1 MSVPKLS
8 LLVFEAFERVA
19 QFGSMQLAAQQMG
32 ISISAVSHHVS
43 RLEDE
48 LGVILLDRSTRP
60 FALTREGRE
69 TLHHVA
75 LGLQHLRRATSE
87 TVIAGLLGAR
97 SLRIGLVE
105 DFESNLGPELARI
118 LSGRMPTAKLSFS
131 NVLSH
136 EAPALLR
143 RGDLDITIVAGMD
156 LQATEFQIHS
166 LLRDPFVIVY
176 PAGWLTTA
184 HELLNGKTDLP
195 FLRFNPTH
203 QIGKQVEAHLARNR
217 ISLVEKYNFDTVQSI
232 MAVVANGR
240 GWGIITPLG
249 YARAERFAPQV
260 RLQPL
265 PFSSFSRRI
274 SLVARN
280 DFDRPTATAIAGLVR
295 GTIPSV
301 VVDPVTSAHPWLA
314 ESFGVLDDNC

>member
-1 MSVPKLS
+1 MPLPKLS
-8 LLVFEAFERVA
+8 LQVFEAFEQVA
-19 QFGSMQLAAQQMG
+19 QFGSMQLAARQMG
-32 ISISAVSHHVS
+32 ISISAVSHHIA

-48 LGVILLDRSTRP
+48 LGVTLLDRSTRP
-60 FALTREGRE
+60 FALTREGRDL
-69 TLHHVA
+69 LHHVA

-87 TVIAGLLGAR
+87 TVVAGLLGTR

-143 RGDLDITIVAGMD
+143 RGDLDITIVSGMD
-156 LQATEFQIHS
+156 LQATEFQIHP
-166 LLRDPFVIVY
+166 LLRDPFVVIH
-176 PAGWLTTA
+176 PEGCLSTPEQLLAGA
-184 HELLNGKTDLP
+184 SDLP

-203 QIGKQVEAHLARNR
+203 QIGKQVEGHLARNR

-265 PFSSFSRRI
+265 PFASFSRRI
-274 SLVARN
+274 SLVARH
-280 DFDRPTATAIAGLVR
+280 DFDRPTASAIAGLVR
-295 GTIPSV
+295 DTIPAAV
-301 VVDPVTSAHPWLA
+301 IDPVTVAYPWLA
-314 ESFGVLDDNC
+314 DNFAVLSDQR